1 MAFALLQIIYW
12 IALATWFGGVLF
24 IAIAAPIIF
33 KTVKETNPIIPSV
46 LAVNLEGQHGNL
58 LAGTIVSNLIM
69 ILVRIELI
77 CAGGILIG
85 LIGQWRLSDIEGQ
98 NWILPMLRSAMF
110 IGAVGFVLF
119 DWLFVWPRIRQ
130 YRDEY
135 IEHADEP
142 EIANPANDE
151 FNRFQ
156 RESELLL
163 RIRLGLLLA
172 LILFS
177 ASITPKKINIEIPA
191 AHASFVPGFEWKV
204 RSLTASKISGACH
217 LEHSEGSRISS
228 TSRLPEMLRCAQHD
242 GWRQI

>member
-24 IAIAAPIIF
+24 IAVAAPIIF
-33 KTVKETNPIIPSV
+33 RTVKDTNPIIPSV

-110 IGAVGFVLF
+110 IGALGFVLY

-151 FNRFQ
+151 FNRYQ

-177 ASITPKKINIEIPA
+177 ASITPKKINIEIPTT
-191 AHASFVPGFEWKV
+191 HASLVPGSEFRV
-204 RSLTASKISGACH
+204 PSF
-217 LEHSEGSRISS
+217 EHSELS
-228 TSRLPEMLRCAQHD
+228 TRNSELI
-242 GWRQI
+242 G

>member
-69 ILVRIELI
+69 VLMRIELI
-77 CAGGILIG
+77 CAGGILVG

-135 IEHADEP
+135 LEHADEP

-191 AHASFVPGFEWKV
+191 A
-204 RSLTASKISGACH
+204 RSQSAINQAV
-217 LEHSEGSRISS
+217 
-228 TSRLPEMLRCAQHD
+228 
-242 GWRQI
+242 